1 MLSVWEVGLKR
12 DSSWWM
18 EPDLAVE
25 GGLDLFTN
33 SWEVGKTGVTTSR
46 VLTHAV
52 APLSCIFIWRLS
64 SEMTISM
71 RQRLAELRQRQP
83 GAKQQGPISPQRASG
98 PKQ

>member
-1 MLSVWEVGLKR
+1 
-12 DSSWWM
+12 M

-33 SWEVGKTGVTTSR
+33 SWEVGKSGVATSR
-46 VLTHAV
+46 VLTHCCGS
-52 APLSCIFIWRLS
+52 PSCIFVWRLS

-71 RQRLAELRQRQP
+71 RQRLAELRQRQR
-83 GAKQQGPISPQRASG
+83 GAKQQGPTSPQRASG